1 MAYSSS
7 GKKVYVSIK
16 DLPQY
21 TSIGSGDKIIVWNE
35 TREGAAV
42 VDFDDFMIDLE
53 HCTFKSTITEIVTLA
68 SDIETFIGTT
78 AETIESI
85 QESIVN
91 IENTINDELRNRI
104 KTLEF
109 IVAVMLGANS
119 YWQSGTGLSS
129 LREKFILEGINKS
142 STGDLSQAETETQRN
157 AIRWYSG
164 FISAVQNNISRL
176 VPGVKND
183 DILLQTKYNYRYI
196 DPSAV
201 ITSVSETPPISTKML
216 TEISSTQSGTTTTT
230 TLTYS

>member
-1 MAYSSS
+1 
-7 GKKVYVSIK
+7 
-16 DLPQY
+16 
-21 TSIGSGDKIIVWNE
+21 
-35 TREGAAV
+35 
-42 VDFDDFMIDLE
+42 MIDLE
-53 HCTFKSTITEIVTLA
+53 HCTFKSTVTEIVTLA
-68 SDIETFIGTT
+68 SDIETFISTT
-78 AETIESI
+78 AETIESL
-85 QESIVN
+85 QESIIN

-104 KTLEF
+104 KSLEF

-129 LREKFILEGINKS
+129 LRDKFILEGINKS
-142 STGDLSQAETETQRN
+142 STGDLSQAENESQRN

-196 DPSAV
+196 DPSAAV
-201 ITSVSETPPISTKML
+201 SAVSEVSPVSTKML
-216 TEISSTQSGTTTTT
+216 TKITSQGSSGTTTT